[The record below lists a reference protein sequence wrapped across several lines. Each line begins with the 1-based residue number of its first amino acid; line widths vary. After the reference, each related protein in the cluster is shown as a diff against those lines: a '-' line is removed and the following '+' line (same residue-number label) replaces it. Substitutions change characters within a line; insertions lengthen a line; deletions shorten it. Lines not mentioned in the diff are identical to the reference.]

1 MLTRKEL
8 ESILGCKLTDEQW
21 EENQRI
27 LDELLDDEW
36 ERTHPL
42 DD

>member
-1 MLTRKEL
+1 MLSRKEL

-21 EENQRI
+21 EENCRI

-42 DD
+42 DE

>member
-21 EENQRI
+21 EENRRI
-27 LDELLDDEW
+27 LDELLDEEW
-36 ERTHPL
+36 ENAHPL